1 MGCLRTRKIKSIRQV
16 LPLRLNH
23 RLMLEIALGSALMY
37 YFSTQAFEIEKKPQ
51 GTVYYTETLDSR
63 NPSFT
68 RYHREAVTIKPA
80 IEDQFRGIVRQ
91 AYDYSCGSAALT
103 TLLNGYGGL
112 KLTEQQTMSGL
123 LQYGEYQ
130 RIIERRSFSL
140 LDMKRFVTAL
150 GLNSGGYRGEFKDL
164 IALDQPAIV
173 PITYAGFKH
182 FVVYKAYKDG
192 RVYVADPSLG
202 NISFDAPR
210 FQEIWDNNTLF
221 IVDIPE
227 RYRKNLLAI
236 QDADM
241 RHVEDATINRY
252 ALAEIQFPSQKF
264 ERLADKA
271 STMRRVLDA
280 DPNSDTH
287 NKPITTFMR
296 LYYKR
301 K

>member
-1 MGCLRTRKIKSIRQV
+1 
-16 LPLRLNH
+16 
-23 RLMLEIALGSALMY
+23 MLEIALGSALMY
-37 YFSTQAFEIEKKPQ
+37 YFATQAFEIEKKPT
-51 GTVYYTETLDSR
+51 GTVYFTETLDSR

-68 RYHREAVTIKPA
+68 RNHREVVTIKPA

-112 KLTEQQTMSGL
+112 KLTEQQTMTGL

-150 GLNSGGYRGEFKDL
+150 GMNSGGYRGEFKDL
-164 IALDQPAIV
+164 ISLDKPAIV
-173 PITYAGFKH
+173 PISYAGFKH

-192 RVYVADPSLG
+192 RVYVADPALG
-202 NISFDAPR
+202 NISFDEIR
-210 FQEIWDNNTLF
+210 FKEVWENNTLF
-221 IVDIPE
+221 IVDVPE
-227 RYRKNLLAI
+227 SQRQGLLALNES
-236 QDADM
+236 DM
-241 RHVEDATINRY
+241 RHVEDATVNRY
-252 ALAEIQFPSQKF
+252 AFVDVQYPTFRF
-264 ERLADKA
+264 ERMADKA
-271 STMRRVLDA
+271 STMRRVRDA
-280 DPNSDTH
+280 DKYSTTYNQ
-287 NKPITTFMR
+287 PITSYMR